1 MTVQPPPRQFLATGF
16 RDVDTSGDT
25 DACHRCLD
33 LIAGVPFFN
42 VVKQASIRII
52 ADAAP
57 ERVLDAGCGAGVD
70 LPSLASALP
79 EPSTIIGLDAS
90 GALLGRAAVRIAA
103 YSDRCRLVKGDILHT
118 PFRDGTFGA
127 CRIDR
132 VLQHIHTPEKA
143 IGELARVLAPGG
155 ILVAF
160 DNDWDTFG
168 ISLDDE
174 ELAELIRRSWRD
186 SFASGRI
193 GHNLPRIF
201 RANGLL
207 DVHAEPRTLVLDDLA
222 VADPVFDLPHLLERM
237 RLAGEL
243 APDQVAMIKNE
254 FVQRAREGRFGL
266 SYTGYLVVG
275 RKPE

>member
-33 LIAGVPFFN
+33 LIAGIPFFN
-42 VVKQASIRII
+42 EVKQDSIHII
-52 ADAAP
+52 ADARP
-57 ERVLDAGCGAGVD
+57 GRVLDAGCGAGVD
-70 LPSLASALP
+70 LPRLASALP
-79 EPSTIIGLDAS
+79 TMSEIVGIDAS
-90 GALLGRAAVRIAA
+90 GSLLAKAAGRTTAFA
-103 YSDRCRLVKGDILHT
+103 DRCRLVKGNILHM
-118 PFRDGTFGA
+118 PFRDGAFGA

-132 VLQHIHTPEKA
+132 VLQHIHEPTRA
-143 IGELARVLAPGG
+143 IEELARALEPDG

-174 ELAELIRRSWRD
+174 ELAERIRRSWRD

-193 GHNLPRIF
+193 GHNLPHIF
-201 RANGLL
+201 RANGLS

-237 RLAGEL
+237 RQAGDL
-243 APDQVAMIKNE
+243 APDKIAGIQHE
-254 FVQRAREGRFGL
+254 FVQRACEGRFRL

-275 RKPE
+275 RKQE

>member
-33 LIAGVPFFN
+33 LIAGIPFFN
-42 VVKQASIRII
+42 QVKQDSIRII

-57 ERVLDAGCGAGVD
+57 ERVLDAGCGAGID
-70 LPSLASALP
+70 LAALALTLP

-90 GALLGRAAVRIAA
+90 AALLGRAAVRMAA
-103 YSDRCRLVKGDILHT
+103 CSDRCRLVKGDILHM
-118 PFRDGTFGA
+118 PFRDGAFGA

-143 IGELARVLAPGG
+143 IGELARTLAPGG

-160 DNDWDTFG
+160 DNDWDTFR
-168 ISLDDE
+168 ISLDDK
-174 ELAELIRRSWRD
+174 ELAERIRRSWRD

-193 GHNLPRIF
+193 GHDLPRIF
-201 RANGLL
+201 RENGLS
-207 DVHAEPRTLVLDDLA
+207 DVHAEPRTLALDDLA

-237 RLAGEL
+237 QEGREL
-243 APDQVAMIKNE
+243 TPKKVAMIKTE
-254 FVQRAREGRFGL
+254 FAQRACEGRFRL
-266 SYTGYLVVG
+266 TYTGHLVWG
-275 RKPE
+275 RRQE